1 MRGELSPLQRHLF
14 DRMGF
19 GIVGTALNLGNAFV
33 QSANRLYDRGGYY
46 PGTEDTEGVDL
57 ANTVAGGAMAGSL
70 AAPRPRGSLG
80 SGGRVLAE
88 RPSVDG
94 VMRVLDDLGLQ
105 AARVRENRGTF
116 YIQVPDQATGRHVTI
131 RVAPDGHVGIPKHEE
146 VAGPHYF
153 DTGTEPPA
161 NIGPIRHASVQD
173 RINRA
178 THNEGGGSYSD
189 MGNLRDALAWRFSRD
204 LVSPDSAPRTQRL
217 PRERNAM
224 ADEMP
229 ADPNQMRLLASGIP
243 IWHGVMDRAAMPQ
256 EQPAPGAG
264 RFAAPW
270 LVRAGD
276 NAMVNDT
283 RMLTAQLAAEREG
296 LGLSFPQ
303 LNAMSAY

>member
-14 DRMGF
+14 DRMGAAYW
-19 GIVGTALNLGNAFV
+19 GAALNLGNAFV
-33 QSANRLYDRGGYY
+33 QSANQLYDRGGYY
-46 PGTEDTEGVDL
+46 PGTQDAEGVDL
-57 ANTVAGGAMAGSL
+57 ANTVAGAVSAGSL
-70 AAPRPRGSLG
+70 AAPRPRGSIG
-80 SGGRVLAE
+80 AGGNVLAE

-173 RINRA
+173 RIDRV

-204 LVSPDSAPRTQRL
+204 LVSPDAAPRTQRL
-217 PRERNAM
+217 PQERNAM
-224 ADEMP
+224 AATPEAHPD
-229 ADPNQMRLLASGIP
+229 QMRLLASGIP

-256 EQPAPGAG
+256 EQSPTVG

-283 RMLTAQLAAEREG
+283 RMLTAQIAAERDG